1 MTDCDISLLMR
12 LSLININISIV
23 LLKFYDA
30 EIYRSAYLRRMHVF
44 PILEFVFPA
53 MTVFGV
59 TLHSSGSLLVSR

>member
-12 LSLININISIV
+12 LSLINISIV